1 MFPPLYPPGTVRSL
15 INSDAVTPATAKAL
29 TDRLQMRATPVFF
42 EETDY
47 HLLSIICDRLL
58 DQSPENRMVNIAAFI
73 DERLAKGRSGG
84 WRFDH
89 MPPDYE
95 MYRKG
100 LKGLDETAGV
110 LYSVTFNQLTTNEQN
125 AVLQALQE
133 GTARGIIWEE
143 MSSVTFFEELLAEA
157 TEIFYAHPLAQ
168 EEIGYAGMAD
178 AYGWQ
183 KIGLNEREAIEPKEQ
198 QGHA

>member
-1 MFPPLYPPGTVRSL
+1 MILFPEYPFGTVRSL

-29 TDRLQMRATPVFF
+29 NERLQMTAAPGFF
-42 EETDY
+42 DETDY
-47 HLLSIICDRLL
+47 HLLSTICDRLL
-58 DQSPENRMVNIAAFI
+58 DQSAENRMVNIAAFI

-89 MPPDYE
+89 MPPDHE

-100 LKGLDETAGV
+100 LIGVDETAGV
-110 LYSVTFNQLTTNEQN
+110 LFNAVFDQLTIEKQN
-125 AVLQALQE
+125 AVLQALQS
-133 GTARGIIWEE
+133 GTATGMIWQQ

-183 KIGLNEREAIEPKEQ
+183 KVGLNEMEAIGPK
-198 QGHA
+198 